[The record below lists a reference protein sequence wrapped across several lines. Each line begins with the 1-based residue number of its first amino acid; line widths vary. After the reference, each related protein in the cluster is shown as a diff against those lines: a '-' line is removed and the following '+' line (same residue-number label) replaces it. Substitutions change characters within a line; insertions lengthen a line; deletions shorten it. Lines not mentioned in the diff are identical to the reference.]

1 MEKEGLVHDIS
12 VYLGRQRGGGVPD
25 RKNELEAFSCSF
37 CPKCWSF
44 ECSLSKKLTA
54 PSWRECTKCLDI
66 ASSSLLFSPVS
77 ATSHLLYIYYGYIR
91 HADLEADVHPQC
103 SSDELLNA
111 HSLFFFSCLSSDC
124 PCRAIHFIYSVHHI
138 NFPIPEMCTI
148 NQVLSQWNVSTVELW
163 EAAQWPNQ
171 WSPIL
176 RHELKCS
183 SVCSCVSLRSIS
195 LFFRWSPTTMAVS
208 VTSGTLLVINMNFF
222 LVLKVQIWHYIIF

>member
-1 MEKEGLVHDIS
+1 MNSHKIHKSFLPRKFSAIRYYVLHKIKQHLLFLCRVKIATLPDFLQHAKMEKEGLVHDIS

-77 ATSHLLYIYYGYIR
+77 ATSHLLYLYYGYIS
-91 HADLEADVHPQC
+91 HADHEADMHAQC
-103 SSDELLNA
+103 SNDELLNA
-111 HSLFFFSCLSSDC
+111 HSHFFSCLSSDC

-138 NFPIPEMCTI
+138 NFPIPELCTT
-148 NQVLSQWNVSTVELW
+148 N
-163 EAAQWPNQ
+163 
-171 WSPIL
+171 
-176 RHELKCS
+176 
-183 SVCSCVSLRSIS
+183 
-195 LFFRWSPTTMAVS
+195 
-208 VTSGTLLVINMNFF
+208 
-222 LVLKVQIWHYIIF
+222 